1 MSPRRRVP
9 GAGTRVAWTAQAL
22 LDLEEIGARIERDD
36 PRAAARWVAKLM
48 AAADKA
54 SAFPLLGRK
63 VPELGRDDV
72 RERIVGNYR
81 VGYWLRD
88 ARLEVLTVFEGHRL
102 PPLRLPAGPKR

>member
-1 MSPRRRVP
+1 MSPRGGSAGRVTP
-9 GAGTRVAWTAQAL
+9 VVWTAQAL
-22 LDLEEIGARIERDD
+22 ADLEEIGAHIERDD

-102 PPLRLPAGPKR
+102 PPLRLPAGPQR